1 MWMHCANINRQKE
14 ASLTPIAREVHIAGA
29 RRSLRV
35 KPLGLALASGIAL
48 WLLPQSS
55 FAQGGFP
62 MNGGSSMASQP
73 QAQPQTAQAGMSA
86 PANGMFESNTF
97 LEMANRVFDPSSD
110 SMDFENGSFEWK
122 GKRFNLSEQRA
133 FRSRFERFLLASPT
147 EEETQYAKLMSDII
161 ERLAV
166 SNDNSDD
173 AILDTWQL
181 LFRASRFEL
190 DGGNSTI
197 VANQVFNAWRI
208 RKESRGVSMDQR
220 ELQQLRKYQQE
231 VVANRAMALQ
241 SIREKR
247 LRETSLGQR
256 DDSESSANSSETL
269 TSEAAFRMLDL
280 AETEAKIL
288 ALETQSAMT
297 GLQAKLQFQ
306 SQIVSFMIQRR
317 FEHALVLA
325 GFYQSIFKGSHQ
337 ALEVGKE
344 QLQEFLPGS
353 DLSFTVDS
361 MTFIAREA
369 INDVNKGVDAVN
381 AAYNEERNLIALERL
396 QEVFFLG
403 EYLTE
408 LNKIPTDQR
417 RTMLDLYRAL
427 IEAGELAE
435 AKDYDGVSELALSI
449 SDLAEDFPKNR
460 VLSSVETAKSMS
472 DMAVFAASQYRNLGD
487 IDKARS
493 ELQTAIDIW
502 PSNPAIREF
511 QQETTK
517 LATAGSQGVQIFDDL
532 YKRMDRRGIYER
544 RMDLGFALAEDTQR
558 RPLLMEVVEQVA
570 RIDLLVS
577 QSQELVKQGEAYAAW
592 ELLVEAAKIDSSDG
606 PMNQARAELA
616 PRVADFVLQVD
627 RAERQA
633 EDGHHA
639 GALAAYLAAQDIYPV
654 SRLCRQGIQLE
665 TEALLA
671 GLRAQ

>member
-1 MWMHCANINRQKE
+1 MWKHYKSI
-14 ASLTPIAREVHIAGA
+14 S
-29 RRSLRV
+29 
-35 KPLGLALASGIAL
+35 LGLVALASIA
-48 WLLPQSS
+48 S
-55 FAQGGFP
+55 AQGGFP
-62 MNGGSSMASQP
+62 TSSVTPMP
-73 QAQPQTAQAGMSA
+73 QAAQASASA
-86 PANGMFESNTF
+86 PAGGMFESNTF

-110 SMDFENGSFEWK
+110 SMDFENGSFDWK
-122 GKRFNLSEQRA
+122 GKNFNLSEQRA

-147 EEETQYAKLMSDII
+147 EEETQYAQLMADII
-161 ERLAV
+161 DRLSV
-166 SNDNSDD
+166 SNNKSDD
-173 AILDTWQL
+173 AILDTWEL
-181 LFRASRFEL
+181 LFRASRFDL

-208 RKESRGVSMDQR
+208 RKESRGVTMTQR
-220 ELQQLRKYQQE
+220 ELSQLRQFQQE
-231 VVANRAMALQ
+231 VVANRALALKN
-241 SIREKR
+241 IRDKR
-247 LRETSLGQR
+247 LG
-256 DDSESSANSSETL
+256 ESSNPQGEGKEVVSDGSEPI

-280 AETEAKIL
+280 AETEARII

-306 SQIVSFMIQRR
+306 SQIVSFMLQRR

-337 ALEVGKE
+337 SLEVGKD

-353 DLSFTVDS
+353 DLAFTVDS

-381 AAYNEERNLIALERL
+381 TAYEEKRSLIALERL

-408 LNKIPTDQR
+408 LNKTPVDQR
-417 RTMLDLYRAL
+417 RHLLDLYRSL

-435 AKDYDGVSELALSI
+435 SKDYIGVSELADEI
-449 SDLAEDFPKNR
+449 YKLAEDFPKNR
-460 VLSSVETAKSMS
+460 VLSAVETAKSMS

-487 IDKARS
+487 IDKSRS
-493 ELQTAIDIW
+493 ELQTAIEIW
-502 PSNPAIREF
+502 PSNPAIRDF

-517 LATAGSQGVQIFDDL
+517 LATAGSQGLQIFDDL

-544 RMDLGFALAEDTQR
+544 RMDLGFALADDPQR

-570 RIDLLVS
+570 RIDLLVN
-577 QSQELVKQGEAYAAW
+577 QSKELVKQGESYAAW
-592 ELLVEAAKIDSSDG
+592 ELLVEAAKIDPSDG

-616 PRVADFVLQVD
+616 SRVADFVLQID

-639 GALAAYLAAQDIYPV
+639 GSLAAYLAAQDIYPV
-654 SRLCRQGIQLE
+654 SRLCRQGIQRE
-665 TEALLA
+665 TSALMS
-671 GLRAQ
+671 GLRDQD

>member
-1 MWMHCANINRQKE
+1 MWKHYKSI
-14 ASLTPIAREVHIAGA
+14 S
-29 RRSLRV
+29 
-35 KPLGLALASGIAL
+35 LGLVALASIA
-48 WLLPQSS
+48 S
-55 FAQGGFP
+55 AQGGFP
-62 MNGGSSMASQP
+62 TSSVTPMP
-73 QAQPQTAQAGMSA
+73 QAAQASASA
-86 PANGMFESNTF
+86 PAGGMFESNTF

-110 SMDFENGSFEWK
+110 SLDFENGSFDWK
-122 GKRFNLSEQRA
+122 GKNFNLSEQRA

-147 EEETQYAKLMSDII
+147 EEETQYAQLMADII
-161 ERLAV
+161 DRLSV
-166 SNDNSDD
+166 SNNKSDD
-173 AILDTWQL
+173 AILDTWEL
-181 LFRASRFEL
+181 LFRASRFDL

-208 RKESRGVSMDQR
+208 RKESRGVTMTQR
-220 ELQQLRKYQQE
+220 ELSQVRQFQQE
-231 VVANRAMALQ
+231 VVANRALALKN
-241 SIREKR
+241 IREKR
-247 LRETSLGQR
+247 LG
-256 DDSESSANSSETL
+256 ESSNPQGEGEEVVSDGTDSI

-280 AETEAKIL
+280 AETEARII

-306 SQIVSFMIQRR
+306 SQIVSFMLQRR

-337 ALEVGKE
+337 SLEVGKD

-353 DLSFTVDS
+353 DLAFTVDS

-381 AAYNEERNLIALERL
+381 TAYEEKRSLIALERL

-408 LNKIPTDQR
+408 LNKTPVDQR
-417 RTMLDLYRAL
+417 RHLLDLYRSL

-435 AKDYDGVSELALSI
+435 SKDYIGVSELANEI
-449 SDLAEDFPKNR
+449 YKLAEDFPKNR
-460 VLSSVETAKSMS
+460 VLSAVETAKSMS

-487 IDKARS
+487 IDKSRS
-493 ELQTAIDIW
+493 ELQTAIEIW
-502 PSNPAIREF
+502 PSNPAIRDF

-517 LATAGSQGVQIFDDL
+517 LATAGSQGLQIFDDL

-544 RMDLGFALAEDTQR
+544 RMDLGFALADDPQR
-558 RPLLMEVVEQVA
+558 RPLLIEVVEQVA
-570 RIDLLVS
+570 RIDLLVN
-577 QSQELVKQGEAYAAW
+577 QSKELVKQGESYAAW
-592 ELLVEAAKIDSSDG
+592 ELLVEAAKIDPSDG

-616 PRVADFVLQVD
+616 SRVADFVLQID

-639 GALAAYLAAQDIYPV
+639 GSLAAYLAAQDIYPV
-654 SRLCRQGIQLE
+654 SRLCRQGIQRE
-665 TEALLA
+665 TSALMS
-671 GLRAQ
+671 GLRDQD

>member
-1 MWMHCANINRQKE
+1 MWKHYKSI
-14 ASLTPIAREVHIAGA
+14 S
-29 RRSLRV
+29 
-35 KPLGLALASGIAL
+35 LGLVALASIA
-48 WLLPQSS
+48 S
-55 FAQGGFP
+55 AQGGFP
-62 MNGGSSMASQP
+62 TSSVTPMP
-73 QAQPQTAQAGMSA
+73 QAAQASASA
-86 PANGMFESNTF
+86 PAGGMFESNTF

-110 SMDFENGSFEWK
+110 SLDFENGSFDWK
-122 GKRFNLSEQRA
+122 GKNFNLSEQRA

-147 EEETQYAKLMSDII
+147 EEETQYAQLMADII
-161 ERLAV
+161 DRLSV
-166 SNDNSDD
+166 SNNKSDD
-173 AILDTWQL
+173 AILDTWEL
-181 LFRASRFEL
+181 LFRASRFDL

-208 RKESRGVSMDQR
+208 RKESRGVTMTQR
-220 ELQQLRKYQQE
+220 ELSQVRQFQQE
-231 VVANRAMALQ
+231 VVANRALALKN
-241 SIREKR
+241 IREKR
-247 LRETSLGQR
+247 LGESSNPQGEGKEVVS
-256 DDSESSANSSETL
+256 DASESI

-280 AETEAKIL
+280 AETEARII

-306 SQIVSFMIQRR
+306 SQIVSFMLQRR

-337 ALEVGKE
+337 SLEVGKD

-353 DLSFTVDS
+353 DLAFTVDS

-381 AAYNEERNLIALERL
+381 TAYEEKRSLIALERL

-408 LNKIPTDQR
+408 LNKTPVDQR
-417 RTMLDLYRAL
+417 RHLLDLYRSL

-435 AKDYDGVSELALSI
+435 SKDYIGVSELADEI
-449 SDLAEDFPKNR
+449 YKLAEDFPKNR
-460 VLSSVETAKSMS
+460 VLSAVETAKSMS

-487 IDKARS
+487 IDKSRS
-493 ELQTAIDIW
+493 ELQTAIEIW
-502 PSNPAIREF
+502 PSNPAIRDF

-517 LATAGSQGVQIFDDL
+517 LATAGSQGLQIFDDL

-544 RMDLGFALAEDTQR
+544 RMDLGFALADDPQR

-570 RIDLLVS
+570 RIDLLVN
-577 QSQELVKQGEAYAAW
+577 QSKELVKQGESYAAW
-592 ELLVEAAKIDSSDG
+592 ELLVEAAKIDPSDG

-616 PRVADFVLQVD
+616 SRVADFVLQID

-639 GALAAYLAAQDIYPV
+639 GSLAAYLAAQDIYPV
-654 SRLCRQGIQLE
+654 SRLCRQGIQRE
-665 TEALLA
+665 TSALMS
-671 GLRAQ
+671 GLRDQD

>member
-1 MWMHCANINRQKE
+1 MWKHYANI
-14 ASLTPIAREVHIAGA
+14 SF
-29 RRSLRV
+29 
-35 KPLGLALASGIAL
+35 GLCAFAISAT
-48 WLLPQSS
+48 SAV
-55 FAQGGFP
+55 AQGYSVSNAATP
-62 MNGGSSMASQP
+62 MATQP
-73 QAQPQTAQAGMSA
+73 AQLAQPAQANASA
-86 PANGMFESNTF
+86 PTGGMFESHSF

-122 GKRFNLSEQRA
+122 GKNFNLSEQRA
-133 FRSRFERFLLASPT
+133 FRSRFERFLLASPS
-147 EEETQYAKLMSDII
+147 EEEDQYAKLMSDII
-161 ERLAV
+161 ERLSV

-173 AILDTWQL
+173 AILDTWEL

-208 RKESRGVSMDQR
+208 RKESRGVSMSQR
-220 ELQQLRKYQQE
+220 ELQQVRKYQQE
-231 VVANRAMALQ
+231 VVANRAMALK

-247 LRETSLGQR
+247 LRESSLAR
-256 DDSESSANSSETL
+256 EDSSDSSSSDGTESV

-288 ALETQSAMT
+288 ALDTQSAMT

-306 SQIVSFMIQRR
+306 SQIVSFMLQRR

-337 ALEVGKE
+337 ALEVGKD

-353 DLSFTVDS
+353 DLAFTVDS

-369 INDVNKGVDAVN
+369 VNDVNKGVEAVN
-381 AAYNEERNLIALERL
+381 AAYAENRNLIALERL

-408 LNKIPTDQR
+408 LNKIPTGQR
-417 RTMLDLYRAL
+417 RHMLDLYRAL
-427 IEAGELAE
+427 MEAGELAE
-435 AKDYDGVSELALSI
+435 AKDYDGVTELALKI
-449 SDLAEDFPKNR
+449 SKLAEDFPKNR
-460 VLSSVETAKSMS
+460 VLSAVETGKSMS

-487 IDKARS
+487 IDKARA
-493 ELQTAIDIW
+493 ELQTAIEIW
-502 PSNPAIREF
+502 PSNPSIREF

-570 RIDLLVS
+570 RIDLLVA
-577 QSQELVKQGEAYAAW
+577 QSQELVTQGEAYAGW
-592 ELLVEAAKIDSSDG
+592 ELLVEAAKIDPSDG

-616 PRVADFVLQVD
+616 PRVADFVLLLDQ
-627 RAERQA
+627 AKRQA

-654 SRLCRQGIQLE
+654 SRLCRQGISQE
-665 TEALLA
+665 TEALMA
-671 GLRAQ
+671 GLRTQD

>member
-1 MWMHCANINRQKE
+1 MWKHYKSI
-14 ASLTPIAREVHIAGA
+14 S
-29 RRSLRV
+29 
-35 KPLGLALASGIAL
+35 LGLVALASIA
-48 WLLPQSS
+48 S
-55 FAQGGFP
+55 AQGGFP
-62 MNGGSSMASQP
+62 TSSITPMP
-73 QAQPQTAQAGMSA
+73 QAAQASASA
-86 PANGMFESNTF
+86 PAGGMFESNTF

-110 SMDFENGSFEWK
+110 SLDFENGSFDWK
-122 GKRFNLSEQRA
+122 GKNFNLSEQRA

-147 EEETQYAKLMSDII
+147 EEETQYAQLMADII
-161 ERLAV
+161 DRLSV
-166 SNDNSDD
+166 SNNKSDD
-173 AILDTWQL
+173 AILDTWEL
-181 LFRASRFEL
+181 LFRASRFDL

-208 RKESRGVSMDQR
+208 RKESRGVTMTQR
-220 ELQQLRKYQQE
+220 ELSQVRQFQQE
-231 VVANRAMALQ
+231 VVANRALALKN
-241 SIREKR
+241 IREKR
-247 LRETSLGQR
+247 LG
-256 DDSESSANSSETL
+256 ESSNPQGEGEEVVSDGIDSI

-280 AETEAKIL
+280 AETEARII

-306 SQIVSFMIQRR
+306 SQIVSFMLQRR

-337 ALEVGKE
+337 SLEVGKD

-353 DLSFTVDS
+353 DLAFTVDS

-381 AAYNEERNLIALERL
+381 TAYEEKRSLIALERL

-408 LNKIPTDQR
+408 LNKTPVDQR
-417 RTMLDLYRAL
+417 RHLLDLYRSL

-435 AKDYDGVSELALSI
+435 SKDYIGVSELANEI
-449 SDLAEDFPKNR
+449 YKLAEDFPKNR
-460 VLSSVETAKSMS
+460 VLSAVETAKSMS

-487 IDKARS
+487 IDKSRS
-493 ELQTAIDIW
+493 ELQTAIEIW
-502 PSNPAIREF
+502 PSNPAIRDF

-517 LATAGSQGVQIFDDL
+517 LATAGSQGLQIFDDL

-544 RMDLGFALAEDTQR
+544 RMDLGFALADDPQR

-570 RIDLLVS
+570 RIDLLVN
-577 QSQELVKQGEAYAAW
+577 QSKELVKQGESYAAW
-592 ELLVEAAKIDSSDG
+592 ELLVEAAKIDPSDG

-616 PRVADFVLQVD
+616 SRVADFVLQID

-639 GALAAYLAAQDIYPV
+639 VSLAAYLAAKDIYPV
-654 SRLCRQGIQLE
+654 SRLCRQGIQRE
-665 TEALLA
+665 TSALMS
-671 GLRAQ
+671 GLRDQD

>member
-1 MWMHCANINRQKE
+1 MWKHYKSI
-14 ASLTPIAREVHIAGA
+14 S
-29 RRSLRV
+29 
-35 KPLGLALASGIAL
+35 LGLVALASIA
-48 WLLPQSS
+48 S
-55 FAQGGFP
+55 AQGGFP
-62 MNGGSSMASQP
+62 TSSVTPMP
-73 QAQPQTAQAGMSA
+73 QAAQASASA
-86 PANGMFESNTF
+86 PAGGMFESNTF

-110 SMDFENGSFEWK
+110 SMDFENGSFDWK
-122 GKRFNLSEQRA
+122 GKNFNLSEQRA

-147 EEETQYAKLMSDII
+147 EEETQYAQLMADII
-161 ERLAV
+161 DRLSV
-166 SNDNSDD
+166 SNNKSDD
-173 AILDTWQL
+173 AILDTWEL
-181 LFRASRFEL
+181 LFRASRFDL

-208 RKESRGVSMDQR
+208 RKESRGVTMTQR
-220 ELQQLRKYQQE
+220 ELSQLRQFQQE
-231 VVANRAMALQ
+231 VVANRALALKN
-241 SIREKR
+241 IREKR
-247 LRETSLGQR
+247 LG
-256 DDSESSANSSETL
+256 ESSNPQGEGEEVVSDDTDSI

-280 AETEAKIL
+280 AETEARII

-306 SQIVSFMIQRR
+306 SQIVSFMLQRR

-337 ALEVGKE
+337 SLEVGKD

-353 DLSFTVDS
+353 DLAFTVDS

-381 AAYNEERNLIALERL
+381 TAYEEKRSLIALERL

-408 LNKIPTDQR
+408 LNKTPVDQR
-417 RTMLDLYRAL
+417 RHLLDLYRSL

-435 AKDYDGVSELALSI
+435 SKDYIGVSELANEI
-449 SDLAEDFPKNR
+449 YKLAEDFPKNR
-460 VLSSVETAKSMS
+460 VLSAVETAKSMS

-487 IDKARS
+487 IDKSRS
-493 ELQTAIDIW
+493 ELQTAIEIW
-502 PSNPAIREF
+502 PSNPAIRDF

-517 LATAGSQGVQIFDDL
+517 LATAGSQGLQIFDDL

-544 RMDLGFALAEDTQR
+544 RMDLGFALADDPQR

-570 RIDLLVS
+570 RIDLLVN
-577 QSQELVKQGEAYAAW
+577 QSKELVKQGESYAAW
-592 ELLVEAAKIDSSDG
+592 ELLVEAAKIDPSDG

-616 PRVADFVLQVD
+616 SRVADFVLQID

-639 GALAAYLAAQDIYPV
+639 GSLAAYLAAQDIYPV
-654 SRLCRQGIQLE
+654 SRLCRQGIQRE
-665 TEALLA
+665 TSALMS
-671 GLRAQ
+671 GLRDQD

>member
-1 MWMHCANINRQKE
+1 MWKHYKSI
-14 ASLTPIAREVHIAGA
+14 S
-29 RRSLRV
+29 
-35 KPLGLALASGIAL
+35 LGLVVLASIA
-48 WLLPQSS
+48 S
-55 FAQGGFP
+55 AQGGFP
-62 MNGGSSMASQP
+62 TSSVTTMP
-73 QAQPQTAQAGMSA
+73 QVAQASASA
-86 PANGMFESNTF
+86 PAGGMFESNTF

-110 SMDFENGSFEWK
+110 SLDFENGSFDWK
-122 GKRFNLSEQRA
+122 GKNFNLSEQRA

-147 EEETQYAKLMSDII
+147 EEETQYAQLMADII
-161 ERLAV
+161 DRLSV
-166 SNDNSDD
+166 SNNKSDD
-173 AILDTWQL
+173 AILDTWEL
-181 LFRASRFEL
+181 LFRASRFDL

-208 RKESRGVSMDQR
+208 RKESRGVTMTQR
-220 ELQQLRKYQQE
+220 ELSQVRQFQQE
-231 VVANRAMALQ
+231 VVANRALALKN
-241 SIREKR
+241 IREKR
-247 LRETSLGQR
+247 LG
-256 DDSESSANSSETL
+256 ESSNPQGEGKEVVSDASEFI

-280 AETEAKIL
+280 AETEARII

-306 SQIVSFMIQRR
+306 SQIVSFMLQRR

-337 ALEVGKE
+337 SLEVGKD

-353 DLSFTVDS
+353 DLAFTVDS

-381 AAYNEERNLIALERL
+381 TAYEEKRSLIALERL

-408 LNKIPTDQR
+408 LNKTPVDQR
-417 RTMLDLYRAL
+417 RHLLDLYRSL

-435 AKDYDGVSELALSI
+435 SKDYIGVSELADEI
-449 SDLAEDFPKNR
+449 YKLAEDFPKNR
-460 VLSSVETAKSMS
+460 VLSAVETAKSMS

-487 IDKARS
+487 IDKSRS
-493 ELQTAIDIW
+493 ELQTAIEIW

-517 LATAGSQGVQIFDDL
+517 LATAGSQGLQIFDDL

-544 RMDLGFALAEDTQR
+544 RMDLGFALADDPQR

-570 RIDLLVS
+570 RIDLLVN
-577 QSQELVKQGEAYAAW
+577 QSKELVKQGESYAAW
-592 ELLVEAAKIDSSDG
+592 ELLVEAAKIDPSDG

-616 PRVADFVLQVD
+616 SRVADFVLQID

-639 GALAAYLAAQDIYPV
+639 GSLAAYLAAQDIYPV
-654 SRLCRQGIQLE
+654 SRLCRQGIQRE
-665 TEALLA
+665 TSALMS
-671 GLRAQ
+671 GLRDQD

>member
-1 MWMHCANINRQKE
+1 SI
-14 ASLTPIAREVHIAGA
+14 SFGL
-29 RRSLRV
+29 
-35 KPLGLALASGIAL
+35 LALASFA
-48 WLLPQSS
+48 S
-55 FAQGGFP
+55 AQGGLPTSGVTP
-62 MNGGSSMASQP
+62 MP
-73 QAQPQTAQAGMSA
+73 QAAQASASA
-86 PANGMFESNTF
+86 PTGGMFESNTF

-110 SMDFENGSFEWK
+110 SMDFENGNFDWK
-122 GKRFNLSEQRA
+122 GKNFNLSEQRA

-147 EEETQYAKLMSDII
+147 EEETQYAQLMADII
-161 ERLAV
+161 DRLSV
-166 SNDNSDD
+166 SNNKSDD
-173 AILDTWQL
+173 AILDTWEL
-181 LFRASRFEL
+181 LFRASRFDL

-208 RKESRGVSMDQR
+208 RKESRGVTMTQR
-220 ELQQLRKYQQE
+220 ELSQVRQFQQE
-231 VVANRAMALQ
+231 VVANRALALKN
-241 SIREKR
+241 IREKR
-247 LRETSLGQR
+247 LGESSNPQGEGKEVVS
-256 DDSESSANSSETL
+256 DGSESI

-280 AETEAKIL
+280 AETEARII

-306 SQIVSFMIQRR
+306 SQIVSFMLQRR

-337 ALEVGKE
+337 SLEVGKD

-353 DLSFTVDS
+353 DLTFTVDS

-381 AAYNEERNLIALERL
+381 TAYEEKRSLIALERL

-408 LNKIPTDQR
+408 LNKTPVDQR
-417 RTMLDLYRAL
+417 RHLLDLYRSL

-435 AKDYDGVSELALSI
+435 SKDYIGVSELADEI
-449 SDLAEDFPKNR
+449 YKLAEDFPKNR
-460 VLSSVETAKSMS
+460 VLSAVETAKSMS

-487 IDKARS
+487 IDKSRS
-493 ELQTAIDIW
+493 ELQTAIEIW
-502 PSNPAIREF
+502 PSNPAIRDF

-517 LATAGSQGVQIFDDL
+517 LATAGSQGLQIFDDL

-544 RMDLGFALAEDTQR
+544 RMDLGFALADDTQR

-570 RIDLLVS
+570 RIDLLVK
-577 QSQELVKQGEAYAAW
+577 QSKELVKQGESYAAW
-592 ELLVEAAKIDSSDG
+592 ELLVEAAKIDPSDG

-616 PRVADFVLQVD
+616 SRVADFVLQID

-639 GALAAYLAAQDIYPV
+639 GSLAAYLAAQDIYPV
-654 SRLCRQGIQLE
+654 SRLCRQGIQRE
-665 TEALLA
+665 TSALMS
-671 GLRAQ
+671 GLRDQD